1 MNRYILVV
9 AGLVVLVGL
18 AALRARLDGRPG
30 ARRVFD
36 FFWRV
41 EIGIVVA
48 LVASLVVLGTVQ
60 IVLRNV
66 MHSGLLWAD
75 PFMRHVVLYLG
86 AIGATVAAARMNHI
100 TVDLATRV
108 VPANLRPA
116 RRVIVYGATAIASYL
131 LGIAAVRLV
140 IDERSFGDVAFLG
153 IRTWV
158 LQLILPVA
166 FAVITYRMLLAI
178 FLAREPAEAGSEL
191 Q

>member
-9 AGLVVLVGL
+9 AGLIVLVGL
-18 AALRARLDGRPG
+18 AALRARLDRNPG
-30 ARRVFD
+30 ARRIFD
-36 FFWRV
+36 FLWRI

-48 LVASLVVLGTVQ
+48 LVASLVVLGTIQ

-100 TVDLATRV
+100 TVDIATRV
-108 VPANLRPA
+108 VPPGLRPA

-131 LGIAAVRLV
+131 LAIAALRLV
-140 IDERSFGDVAFLG
+140 IDERNFGDVAFLG
-153 IRTWV
+153 IKTWI
-158 LQLILPVA
+158 LQIILPVA
-166 FAVITYRMLLAI
+166 FAIITYRTVLAI

>member
-1 MNRYILVV
+1 
-9 AGLVVLVGL
+9 
-18 AALRARLDGRPG
+18 
-30 ARRVFD
+30 
-36 FFWRV
+36 
-41 EIGIVVA
+41 
-48 LVASLVVLGTVQ
+48 
-60 IVLRNV
+60 
-66 MHSGLLWAD
+66 
-75 PFMRHVVLYLG
+75 
-86 AIGATVAAARMNHI
+86 
-100 TVDLATRV
+100 
-108 VPANLRPA
+108 
-116 RRVIVYGATAIASYL
+116 VYGATAIASYL